1 MRPEATALV
10 DRLRAAVADERVL
23 SALGEVPREVFVP
36 AVQRHRAWDNE
47 ALPIASGQ
55 TISQPLVVARMCELL
70 ELRGD
75 ETVLD
80 VGSGSGYHAAV
91 LARLVRQVFGVE
103 VHPELVELA
112 RRNLAAAGV
121 TGVEL
126 HAGDGCRGLP
136 RVAPF
141 DAINVAAAGPGSR
154 LAGLLEQLRP
164 GPGRLVAP
172 LTEPGGDQVLTV
184 VRRRADGALEW
195 TPHERVRFVPL
206 VAGSGH
212 DPTFA

>member
-1 MRPEATALV
+1 MRPEAAALV
-10 DRLRAAVADERVL
+10 DRLRAAVGDERVL
-23 SALGEVPREVFVP
+23 AALGEVPRELFVG
-36 AVQRHRAWDNE
+36 AAQRRRAWDNE
-47 ALPIASGQ
+47 ALPIVAGQ

-75 ETVLD
+75 EIVLD
-80 VGSGSGYHAAV
+80 VGTGTGYHAAV
-91 LARLVRQVFGVE
+91 LARLVRRVFGVE
-103 VHPELVELA
+103 LHPELVDLA

-136 RVAPF
+136 QAAPF

-172 LTEPGGDQVLTV
+172 LIDAGGDQVLTV
-184 VRRRADGALEW
+184 VRRRADGTLEW

-206 VAGSGH
+206 VAG
-212 DPTFA
+212 